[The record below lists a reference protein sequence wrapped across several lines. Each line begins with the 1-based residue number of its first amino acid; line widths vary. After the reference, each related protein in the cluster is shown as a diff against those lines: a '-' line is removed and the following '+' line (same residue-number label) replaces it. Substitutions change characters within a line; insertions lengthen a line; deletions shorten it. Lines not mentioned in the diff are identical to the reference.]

1 MARAEW
7 QAVLCFFHYPQDSEM
22 QLPVVA
28 GASHLFPERRH
39 SCRPGVDECVEADKN
54 VGAPIAQVANI
65 GKNWDAPLF
74 WRAKIWNLRKTPSV
88 NKLVRNDDKIC
99 TPTLGFDGRP
109 RARHRVGRPDRRT
122 RPAVVGAG
130 MGQRPVG
137 GP

>member
-1 MARAEW
+1 MRLVTPAAPDFERTS
-7 QAVLCFFHYPQDSEM
+7 SEM

-74 WRAKIWNLRKTPSV
+74 WRAKLWNLRKTPSV
-88 NKLVRNDDKIC
+88 NKLVRNDDEAC
-99 TPTLGFDGRP
+99 SFSRVPDGWS
-109 RARHRVGRPDRRT
+109 RAQHRVE
-122 RPAVVGAG
+122 
-130 MGQRPVG
+130 
-137 GP
+137 